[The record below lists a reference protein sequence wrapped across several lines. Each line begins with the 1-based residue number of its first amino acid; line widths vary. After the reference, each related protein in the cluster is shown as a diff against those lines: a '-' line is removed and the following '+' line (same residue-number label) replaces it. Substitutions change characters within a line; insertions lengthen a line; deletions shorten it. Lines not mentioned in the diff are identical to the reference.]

1 MWVEINSQ
9 DFFIQKKKFNNKNI
23 YKPKKAYKKVNII
36 NLKILLNFLKI
47 FKNIQIKIYGF
58 EVKLKLN
65 KKNLINYLKIFKKN
79 SSFLFKFLVDIV
91 VEDFPKK
98 KKRFF
103 VKYFIRSLEYSKI
116 LQFLITIGEYKPIFS
131 IINLYKSAYWL
142 EREAWDLYGVFFLLN
157 VDLRRLLTD
166 YGFRGNPFK
175 KDFPLIGYVEIYFDF
190 FWKKLKYKKVNN
202 AQKKKL
208 LIN

>member
-175 KDFPLIGYVEIYFDF
+175 KDFHLIGYVEIYFDF

>member
-9 DFFIQKKKFNNKNI
+9 DFFIQKKNFNNKNI

-91 VEDFPKK
+91 VENFPKK

>member
-9 DFFIQKKKFNNKNI
+9 DFFIQKKNFNNKNI

>member
-9 DFFIQKKKFNNKNI
+9 DFFIQKKNFNNKNI

-131 IINLYKSAYWL
+131 IINL
-142 EREAWDLYGVFFLLN
+142 
-157 VDLRRLLTD
+157 
-166 YGFRGNPFK
+166 
-175 KDFPLIGYVEIYFDF
+175 
-190 FWKKLKYKKVNN
+190 
-202 AQKKKL
+202 
-208 LIN
+208 

>member
-9 DFFIQKKKFNNKNI
+9 DFFIQKKNFNNKNI

-98 KKRFF
+98 KKKVFC
-103 VKYFIRSLEYSKI
+103 KI
-116 LQFLITIGEYKPIFS
+116 F
-131 IINLYKSAYWL
+131 
-142 EREAWDLYGVFFLLN
+142 
-157 VDLRRLLTD
+157 
-166 YGFRGNPFK
+166 
-175 KDFPLIGYVEIYFDF
+175 
-190 FWKKLKYKKVNN
+190 YKKFRV
-202 AQKKKL
+202 
-208 LIN
+208 